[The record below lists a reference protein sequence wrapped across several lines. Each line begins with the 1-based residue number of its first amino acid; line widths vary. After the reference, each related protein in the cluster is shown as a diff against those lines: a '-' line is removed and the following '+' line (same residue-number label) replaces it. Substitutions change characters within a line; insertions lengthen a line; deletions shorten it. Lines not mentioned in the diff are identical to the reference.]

1 MKEEQEYPIDSMK
14 SVRDDERL
22 KEAVESWMNTSEDT
36 AEGFDDLLSRWRP
49 EEVVSEIARGYWE
62 DRAKVAR
69 RVQGAASIAYDR
81 HSVKTIATY
90 YERLSNGGI
99 ERVLPF
105 LCSLWKDM
113 GYRVI
118 LLTAEA
124 PSEKDYPLPEGIE
137 RLVIP
142 HVERKNAAQYRERV
156 EEWARII
163 REYHVDAVVYHSYWR
178 DALLWDEL
186 LIKVCGVAF
195 VLHQHTIFSSPF
207 LEAKTGIANS
217 NVPYEVADALVVL
230 SETDHIFFSYYNG
243 NIHVTMNPLSE
254 NISEWMPSFRPENHH
269 ILWIGR
275 LADAKRPLDTIPIMK
290 EVVHTVPDAILHIVG
305 ESEDGAMEK
314 ELKRKIA
321 RAGLSGHIVLEGF
334 TKNVKRWYLSSR
346 IFLSTSITEGFPM
359 TLVESK
365 MAGIPCVMYELSY
378 LTLCEGNRGILP
390 VPQRD
395 TKAAADALIRLL
407 KDDALCERYGKEAR
421 AHIEEIA
428 QFDFKGKWREIF
440 ESLEHEHSLSVTPEQ
455 KLMMDTLISHHDI
468 GLQSVKVSIFP
479 KKLTKIIKGS
489 TTLEK
494 AGKRIIPYG
503 MRPLIK
509 KLLGM

>member
-1 MKEEQEYPIDSMK
+1 MI
-14 SVRDDERL
+14 
-22 KEAVESWMNTSEDT
+22 ED
-36 AEGFDDLLSRWRP
+36 RI
-49 EEVVSEIARGYWE
+49 SEIARTYW
-62 DRAKVAR
+62 DNRAKVAR
-69 RVQGAASIAYDR
+69 RVQGAASFAYDR
-81 HSVKTIATY
+81 RPVKTIATY
-90 YERLSNGGI
+90 CERLDNGGI
-99 ERVLPF
+99 QRVVSL
-105 LCSLWKDM
+105 LCPLWLEM

-124 PSEKDYPLPEGIE
+124 PSEKDYSLPEGIE

-142 HVERKNAAQYRERV
+142 NVEGNRSEKYRERA
-156 EEWARII
+156 EALARII
-163 REYHVDAVVYHSYWR
+163 REYHVDAVVYHSYLNEW
-178 DALLWDEL
+178 LLWDAL
-186 LIKVCGVAF
+186 VFKACGAAF
-195 VLHQHTIFSSPF
+195 VLHQHSVFSRF
-207 LEAKTGIANS
+207 LLDAVDRAENYY
-217 NVPYEVADALVVL
+217 VPYEEADALVVM

-254 NISEWMPSFRPENHH
+254 NISEWTPSFHSENHH

-275 LADAKRPLDTIPIMK
+275 LSEVKCPVDTIPIMK
-290 EVVHTVPDAILHIVG
+290 EVVKEVPDAVLHIVG
-305 ESEDGAMEK
+305 ESEDGVLEK
-314 ELKRKIA
+314 KLKREIA
-321 RAGLSGHIVLEGF
+321 RVGLSGHIILEGF
-334 TKNVKRWYLSSR
+334 TKDVKPWYLSSR
-346 IFLSTSITEGFPM
+346 IFLSTSGFEGFLM
-359 TLVESK
+359 TLIESK
-365 MAGIPCVMYELSY
+365 MAGIPCVMYELPY
-378 LTLCEGNRGILP
+378 LTLSKGNRGILP

-479 KKLTKIIKGS
+479 KKLTKMIKGS
-489 TTLEK
+489 TTLKK
-494 AGKRIIPYG
+494 AGKRIVPYG
-503 MRPLIK
+503 MRLLIK